1 MTTRLVFT
9 KEEVLRIK
17 EKQRSDE
24 EAANMRSTKRRNDAE
39 DRATAKAEAK
49 WLNPVDVAAKQRR
62 KNVREM
68 ASAYAS
74 GKSITQISVDFGYA
88 TTTSQ
93 KMLRDYIPSQVD
105 INNFKMQYA
114 AKKLRAKRIKGQI

>member
-1 MTTRLVFT
+1 MMQRIGLPQKPRL
-9 KEEVLRIK
+9 KM
-17 EKQRSDE
+17 SDLQV
-24 EAANMRSTKRRNDAE
+24 
-39 DRATAKAEAK
+39 

-68 ASAYAS
+68 AAAYVS
-74 GKSITQISVDFGYA
+74 GKSITQISIDFGYA
-88 TTTSQ
+88 TTTAQ

-105 INNFKMQYA
+105 MNNFRMKFA